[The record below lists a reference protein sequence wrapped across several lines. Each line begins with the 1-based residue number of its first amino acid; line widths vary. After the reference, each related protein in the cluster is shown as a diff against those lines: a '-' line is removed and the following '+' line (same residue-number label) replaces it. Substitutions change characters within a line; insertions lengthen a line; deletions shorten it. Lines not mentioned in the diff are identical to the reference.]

1 MSYNERRAI
10 YTAEPTTQI
19 SEILVQPPAIPD
31 QDLKM
36 VGGLQYALDY
46 KTISTTVLTNKD
58 IRTIMLNLNAMVFDE
73 MVSKPPLLPR
83 VNKALDNNKLLSF
96 ITMKRSQNG
105 FMLNKI
111 YGATSGGGGGGHE
124 NTNADEIGQKK
135 RRFWRW

>member
-1 MSYNERRAI
+1 
-10 YTAEPTTQI
+10 
-19 SEILVQPPAIPD
+19 
-31 QDLKM
+31 
-36 VGGLQYALDY
+36 
-46 KTISTTVLTNKD
+46 
-58 IRTIMLNLNAMVFDE
+58 MLNLNAMVFDE

-111 YGATSGGGGGGHE
+111 YGAASGGGGGGHE

>member
-1 MSYNERRAI
+1 MSLNERRAI

-19 SEILVQPPAIPD
+19 SEILVQPPEIPKS
-31 QDLKM
+31 DLKM

-111 YGATSGGGGGGHE
+111 YGAGTSGGGHE
-124 NTNADEIGQKK
+124 GSSTEETGQKK
-135 RRFWRW
+135 KRFWRW